1 MLEQNG
7 VAIDTICDARRE
19 SMGAEESWQLLRDAG
34 EVFVAK
40 GKKVLHLQP
49 RQAGKDAVLA
59 EVLGRSATL
68 RAPTLRM
75 GSRFLCGWNEQLY
88 ATWFPP
94 DSTR

>member
-1 MLEQNG
+1 MLAQSG

-19 SMGAEESWQLLRDAG
+19 SMGAEESWLLLRDAE
-34 EVFVAK
+34 EVLVAK
-40 GKKVLHLQP
+40 GKKVLRLRP

-88 ATWFPP
+88 AAWLPP
-94 DSTR
+94 NPQA